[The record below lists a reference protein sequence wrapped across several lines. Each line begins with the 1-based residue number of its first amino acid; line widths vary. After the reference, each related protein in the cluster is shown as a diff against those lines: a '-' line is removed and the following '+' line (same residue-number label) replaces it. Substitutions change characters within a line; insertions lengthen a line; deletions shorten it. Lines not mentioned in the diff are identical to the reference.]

1 MSSPVR
7 AILKDGG
14 GETRV
19 QYSKQ
24 DRSWTFIDANKATQK
39 IKNITGTKNK
49 TGMNNFFDNTDAFG
63 AQKYAGR
70 GSSSAEK
77 KRQKTARERQNLG
90 ASPASSATPGSELV
104 PSKQMT
110 RQQTR
115 AERET
120 PKPRAREAVA
130 KTLFGKDGKQEQE
143 DASKALSAST
153 TDGSKSATTPQV
165 LKLASTPAPAP
176 ASAPPAMRTVTVDTP
191 PILQAP
197 NAGKAAEQVNGGD
210 DDDVSSQLGLPLP
223 ETGKKEKTP
232 DRRNASIQTGVGQQA
247 LQQQNQPSPLAQENA
262 APTGFQGAA
271 PAPPMRSASGPSNV
285 IHKVAVQR
293 ISAAKGIP
301 FETYRQAYMQSNG
314 AEVESM
320 SDNELYQSSVDLCDQ
335 GIDTV
340 KIKKPRFTSGRANLI
355 REFIELNVLYNMA
368 KPKEAEQGSKLAM
381 LLDAS
386 NMGISAEHMMQA
398 LKGSV
403 GGADGH
409 IKQNAALHLG
419 TGQPSGPPAG
429 SPAALDYADKQKQ
442 QEKNK
447 ADAGLTMGD
456 SPNALNVKNTA
467 SYTSTTMH
475 GKRIEREFIMDRLR
489 FDNNFS
495 QDTPVTET
503 TFHFKKKAP
512 ESRKLIRF

>member
-1 MSSPVR
+1 MP
-7 AILKDGG
+7 
-14 GETRV
+14 
-19 QYSKQ
+19 
-24 DRSWTFIDANKATQK
+24 
-39 IKNITGTKNK
+39 
-49 TGMNNFFDNTDAFG
+49 
-63 AQKYAGR
+63 
-70 GSSSAEK
+70 
-77 KRQKTARERQNLG
+77 
-90 ASPASSATPGSELV
+90 
-104 PSKQMT
+104 
-110 RQQTR
+110 
-115 AERET
+115 
-120 PKPRAREAVA
+120 
-130 KTLFGKDGKQEQE
+130 
-143 DASKALSAST
+143 
-153 TDGSKSATTPQV
+153 
-165 LKLASTPAPAP
+165 
-176 ASAPPAMRTVTVDTP
+176 TVTVNRP
-191 PILQAP
+191 PDEGT
-197 NAGKAAEQVNGGD
+197 N
-210 DDDVSSQLGLPLP
+210 
-223 ETGKKEKTP
+223 
-232 DRRNASIQTGVGQQA
+232 RSIETGVGKQA

-271 PAPPMRSASGPSNV
+271 PAPPMRSAPGPRNV

-495 QDTPVTET
+495 QDTPVSST

>member
-1 MSSPVR
+1 MLGLHMVTDSINTVDVR
-7 AILKDGG
+7 YGFNKDENKMGW
-14 GETRV
+14 
-19 QYSKQ
+19 
-24 DRSWTFIDANKATQK
+24 SWINTSGVKYFAPSANKLATFFDKTTVGKLSQQK
-39 IKNITGTKNK
+39 RELGAAKSLASSFSFATNPSAQASGDVTGTNL
-49 TGMNNFFDNTDAFG
+49 FS
-63 AQKYAGR
+63 
-70 GSSSAEK
+70 GSGK
-77 KRQKTARERQNLG
+77 K
-90 ASPASSATPGSELV
+90 
-104 PSKQMT
+104 KQ
-110 RQQTR
+110 QQ
-115 AERET
+115 
-120 PKPRAREAVA
+120 VS
-130 KTLFGKDGKQEQE
+130 Q
-143 DASKALSAST
+143 ALSAST
-153 TDGSKSATTPQV
+153 TDGSKSATTKQNPN
-165 LKLASTPAPAP
+165 LAPT
-176 ASAPPAMRTVTVDTP
+176 APPPVVQTVSVGTSPVKP
-191 PILQAP
+191 EA
-197 NAGKAAEQVNGGD
+197 KEEED
-210 DDDVSSQLGLPLP
+210 DDDESSQLGTSVSDEDADANEPGQAAA
-223 ETGKKEKTP
+223 TQAAATQTP
-232 DRRNASIQTGVGQQA
+232 DRRKASIEIGVGKQA

-271 PAPPMRSASGPSNV
+271 PAAPMRSASGPSNV

-409 IKQNAALHLG
+409 IKQNAAVNPTTLG
-419 TGQPSGPPAG
+419 STGPPAG
-429 SPAALDYADKQKQ
+429 SAQ
-442 QEKNK
+442 
-447 ADAGLTMGD
+447 ADAAFTMGD

-475 GKRIEREFIMDRLR
+475 GKRIDREFIMDRLR

-495 QDTPVTET
+495 SDTPVTET

>member
-1 MSSPVR
+1 MPS
-7 AILKDGG
+7 
-14 GETRV
+14 
-19 QYSKQ
+19 
-24 DRSWTFIDANKATQK
+24 
-39 IKNITGTKNK
+39 TGT
-49 TGMNNFFDNTDAFG
+49 
-63 AQKYAGR
+63 
-70 GSSSAEK
+70 
-77 KRQKTARERQNLG
+77 
-90 ASPASSATPGSELV
+90 PASV
-104 PSKQMT
+104 KKQAKRPV
-110 RQQTR
+110 RQQTSPVKTGNTPLKATLTNGR
-115 AERET
+115 GNVNVTYQNDAGNVGWVWTEPAVDGISKGGVQRTNSSSDLVSRGFSPSSVAALKKQKRTAAALRTLAQGKNLEKGVTLTERRTALPGDGVTE
-120 PKPRAREAVA
+120 R
-130 KTLFGKDGKQEQE
+130 TLFPDSERKEQQQV
-143 DASKALSAST
+143 SQALSAST
-153 TDGSKSATTPQV
+153 TDGSKSATNPRV
-165 LKLASTPAPAP
+165 LKLAATPPPPAPAPAP

-191 PILQAP
+191 PIKQAA
-197 NAGKAAEQVNGGD
+197 NASKAAEQLESKEGED
-210 DDDVSSQLGLPLP
+210 DDDVSSQLGIPLP

-340 KIKKPRFTSGRANLI
+340 KIKKPRFTSGRANLV

-403 GGADGH
+403 GGGADGH
-409 IKQNAALHLG
+409 IKQNAAVDPATLAS
-419 TGQPSGPPAG
+419 TGPPAG
-429 SPAALDYADKQKQ
+429 SAR
-442 QEKNK
+442 
-447 ADAGLTMGD
+447 ADAAFTMGD
-456 SPNALNVKNTA
+456 TPNALNVKNTA

-475 GKRIEREFIMDRLR
+475 GKRIEKEFIMDRLR

-495 QDTPVTET
+495 QDRPVTET
-503 TFHFKKKAP
+503 TFHFKKKKP

>member
-1 MSSPVR
+1 
-7 AILKDGG
+7 
-14 GETRV
+14 
-19 QYSKQ
+19 
-24 DRSWTFIDANKATQK
+24 
-39 IKNITGTKNK
+39 
-49 TGMNNFFDNTDAFG
+49 
-63 AQKYAGR
+63 
-70 GSSSAEK
+70 
-77 KRQKTARERQNLG
+77 
-90 ASPASSATPGSELV
+90 
-104 PSKQMT
+104 
-110 RQQTR
+110 
-115 AERET
+115 
-120 PKPRAREAVA
+120 
-130 KTLFGKDGKQEQE
+130 
-143 DASKALSAST
+143 
-153 TDGSKSATTPQV
+153 
-165 LKLASTPAPAP
+165 
-176 ASAPPAMRTVTVDTP
+176 MRTVTVDTP
-191 PILQAP
+191 PIKQAA
-197 NAGKAAEQVNGGD
+197 NASKAAEQLESKEGED
-210 DDDVSSQLGLPLP
+210 DDDVSSQLGIPLP

-314 AEVESM
+314 TEVESM

-340 KIKKPRFTSGRANLI
+340 KIKKPRFTSGRANLV

-403 GGADGH
+403 GGGADGH
-409 IKQNAALHLG
+409 IKQNAAVDPATLAS
-419 TGQPSGPPAG
+419 TGPPAG
-429 SPAALDYADKQKQ
+429 SAR
-442 QEKNK
+442 
-447 ADAGLTMGD
+447 ADAAFTMGD
-456 SPNALNVKNTA
+456 TPNALNVKNTA

-475 GKRIEREFIMDRLR
+475 GKRIEKEFIMDRLR

-495 QDTPVTET
+495 SDTPVTET
-503 TFHFKKKAP
+503 TFHFKKKKP